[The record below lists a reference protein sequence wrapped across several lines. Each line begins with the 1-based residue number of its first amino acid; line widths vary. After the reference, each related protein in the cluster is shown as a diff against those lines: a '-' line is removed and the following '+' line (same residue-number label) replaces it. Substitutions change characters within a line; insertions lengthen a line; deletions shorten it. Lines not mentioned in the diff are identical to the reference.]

1 MVLTEFA
8 EEEQCSQY
16 MFHSEVIALLELF
29 KEYTKVNLN
38 RSYLRFPD
46 NLAHLS
52 VYPTWVCFRW

>member
-46 NLAHLS
+46 
-52 VYPTWVCFRW
+52 